1 MILRCYLL
9 SDFGLIGGR
18 LPTHVGDL
26 IVWAQILLWVAMTI
40 ETPAHGQ
47 LFGLKHKGHLIDL
60 PVTRRAANPLI
71 HVNAVVEIY
80 EIR

>member
-1 MILRCYLL
+1 MILRRYLL
-9 SDFGLIGGR
+9 SNFGLIGGW
-18 LPTHVGDL
+18 LPTHIGNL
-26 IVWAQILLWVAMTI
+26 IVWPQIFLRIAVAI

-47 LFGLKHKGHLIDL
+47 LFGLKHKGHLINL
-60 PVTRRAANPLI
+60 PVTRRAADALI